1 MISMRKESSSL
12 IATDK
17 THRTRYLKSVK
28 PPDTN
33 MLKSASY
40 NKKLGKTVSIKKWKG
55 MPMFAL
61 TLEERNTCTTAC
73 NQYKICYGNNMPFAK
88 RHDHTDPDFLDNLDA
103 SIDNVANQRGSKDGF
118 VVRLHVLGDFYSAAY
133 VNAWQSALNKYP
145 GLHAFGYTHHRH
157 DSPIGKLLKRMNEVA
172 PDRWQIRF
180 SDDMDD
186 QFRARVISGTYDRS
200 LKHFTDYD
208 HTEVHKNE
216 LVCPEQLGKTMGCT
230 TCGYCWSSS
239 NPVVFLAH

>member
-40 NKKLGKTVSIKKWKG
+40 NKKLGKTVSIKKWKD

-103 SIDNVANQRGSKDGF
+103 SINNVANQRGSKDGF
-118 VVRLHVLGDFYSAAY
+118 VVRLHVLGDFYSKAY

-157 DSPIGKLLKRMNEVA
+157 DSPIGKQLKRMNEVA

-186 QFRARVISGTYDRS
+186 QFRARVISATYDKS

-208 HTEVHKNE
+208 HTEVLPNE

-230 TCGYCWSSS
+230 SCGYCWSSQ

>member
-1 MISMRKESSSL
+1 MTLTRRESSSL
-12 IATDK
+12 IATSS

-28 PPDTN
+28 PPDDN

-40 NKKLGKTVSIKKWKG
+40 NKKLGKQISVTKWKD
-55 MPMFAL
+55 MPMYAL
-61 TLEERNTCTTAC
+61 TLEERNTCTPSC
-73 NQYKICYGNNMPFAK
+73 SQYDICYGNNMPFAK
-88 RHDHTDPDFLDNLDA
+88 RHDHTHPEFEDYLMR
-103 SIDNVANQRGSKDGF
+103 SIDNVASQRKCQDGF
-118 VVRLHVLGDFYSAAY
+118 VVRLHVLGDFYSLSY
-133 VNAWQSALNKYP
+133 VNAWQLALNKYP

-157 DSPIGKLLKRMNEVA
+157 DSPIGKQLKRMNEAA

-208 HTEVHKNE
+208 HTEVHNNE
-216 LVCPEQLGKTMGCT
+216 LVCPEQLGKTLGCT
-230 TCGYCWSSS
+230 TCGYCWSSQ

>member
-40 NKKLGKTVSIKKWKG
+40 NKKLGKTVSIKKWKD

-103 SIDNVANQRGSKDGF
+103 SINNVANQRGSKDGF
-118 VVRLHVLGDFYSAAY
+118 VVRLHVLGDFYSKAY

-157 DSPIGKLLKRMNEVA
+157 DSPIGKQLKRMNEVA

-186 QFRARVISGTYDRS
+186 QFRARVISGTYDKS

-208 HTEVHKNE
+208 HTEVLPNE

-230 TCGYCWSSS
+230 SCGYCWSSQ

>member
-40 NKKLGKTVSIKKWKG
+40 NKKLGKTVSIKKWKD

-103 SIDNVANQRGSKDGF
+103 SINNVPNQRGSKDGF
-118 VVRLHVLGDFYSAAY
+118 VVRLHVLGDFYSKAY

-157 DSPIGKLLKRMNEVA
+157 DSPIGKQLKRMNEVA

-186 QFRARVISGTYDRS
+186 QFRARVISGTYDKS

-208 HTEVHKNE
+208 HTEVLPNE
-216 LVCPEQLGKTMGCT
+216 IVCPEQLGKTMGCT
-230 TCGYCWSSS
+230 SCGYCWSSQ

>member
-1 MISMRKESSSL
+1 MISMRKENSSL

-40 NKKLGKTVSIKKWKG
+40 NKKLGKTVSIKKWKD

-103 SIDNVANQRGSKDGF
+103 SINNVANQRGSKDGF
-118 VVRLHVLGDFYSAAY
+118 VVRLHVLGDFYSKAY

-157 DSPIGKLLKRMNEVA
+157 DSPIGKQLKRMNQVA

-186 QFRARVISGTYDRS
+186 QFRARVISGTYDKS

-208 HTEVHKNE
+208 HTEVLPNE

-230 TCGYCWSSS
+230 SCGYCWSSS

>member
-40 NKKLGKTVSIKKWKG
+40 NKKLGKTVSIKKWKD

-103 SIDNVANQRGSKDGF
+103 SINNVANQRGSKDGF
-118 VVRLHVLGDFYSAAY
+118 VVRLHVLGDFYSKAY

-157 DSPIGKLLKRMNEVA
+157 DSPIGKQLKRMNEVA

-186 QFRARVISGTYDRS
+186 QFRARVISGTYDKS

-208 HTEVHKNE
+208 HTEVLANE

-230 TCGYCWSSS
+230 SCGYCWSSQ